1 MLERIPLAVQFS
13 LWEYPGMENLSGA
26 AFYERLMEALRDAQ
40 LDLTQ
45 TQIAGIAGVQQ
56 PAVSKWK
63 SDESFP
69 EYENALRLAQRA
81 CVSVSWL
88 WLGLGNKKNGG
99 DMDDQT
105 IALLEAWHRMP
116 EAARKELLEYIRFRA
131 ATSPDNQPTPPPVDS
146 AHSLIAS
153 GIYFSFGS

>member
-1 MLERIPLAVQFS
+1 MLNGIPLAVQFS
-13 LWEYPGMENLSGA
+13 LWEYPGMHNLSGA
-26 AFYERLMEALRDAQ
+26 AFYERLMEALADAGLPQ
-40 LDLTQ
+40 TQ
-45 TQIAGIAGVQQ
+45 TQIADMAGVQQ

-69 EYENALRLAQRA
+69 EYEPALRLAQRA

-105 IALLEAWHRMP
+105 IALLDAWHRMP
-116 EAARKELLEYIRFRA
+116 ETARQELLEYIRFRA
-131 ATSPDNQPTPPPVDS
+131 ASAQDSPPPPPPANP
-146 AHSLIAS
+146 AH
-153 GIYFSFGS
+153 

>member
-1 MLERIPLAVQFS
+1 MAGRFP
-13 LWEYPGMENLSGA
+13 LWEYRSMHNLSGA
-26 AFYERLMEALRDAQ
+26 AFYARLMESLTDAG
-40 LDLTQ
+40 LPTTQ
-45 TQIAGIAGVQQ
+45 VQIADMAGVQQ

-69 EYENALRLAQRA
+69 EYEAALRLAQRA
-81 CVSVSWL
+81 RVSVSWL

-105 IALLEAWHRMP
+105 VALLDAWHRMP

-131 ATSPDNQPTPPPVDS
+131 AASSDAPQPDPPPEP
-146 AHSLIAS
+146 AH
-153 GIYFSFGS
+153 